1 MKWWGI
7 VLIAGII
14 TGGII
19 LLFDFLDPFQG
30 LKHER
35 MLNILTIF
43 LLITGLTTTLIKIDK
58 NMKNKQ

>member
-30 LKHER
+30 LKYER
-35 MLNILTIF
+35 MFNILTIF
-43 LLITGLTTTLIKIDK
+43 LLITGLTTMLIKIDE
-58 NMKNKQ
+58 NMKKKQ